1 MADIPAGQKMWV
13 AFADEIQ
20 VVTVVGKGTGD
31 RVLKNKVRNPYVV
44 QDDQGDE
51 WVVSLDDLCDS
62 KLCAH
67 RKQLELRQEY
77 ELEYED
83 EDDDDDFD
91 EDD

>member
-1 MADIPAGQKMWV
+1 MWV
-13 AFADEIQ
+13 AFADEIA
-20 VVTVVGKGTGD
+20 VVEVVGKGAGD
-31 RVLKNKVRNPYVV
+31 RVLKNKVKNPYVV
-44 QDDQGDE
+44 RDGDGEE

-67 RKQLELRQEY
+67 RKQLELREEY

-83 EDDDDDFD
+83 EDDDFD